1 MFVFKSWNVFSPKC
15 SRDVQFCTCAR
26 CHTSKVPV
34 ATITGGCLGGVRGTL
49 LLMTNCQR
57 RWWICWWAVG
67 GHVSQGLGGVAG
79 VWGGGCLLQPRAPT
93 PQPTST
99 QPPNPPPRD
108 PPVEQSPPSSAH
120 LITLLPIEKEEKIK
134 RELTLQSFKMN
145 EMAEWDFLSFD
156 SSVISW
162 SNSFNPFTSPCT
174 IGTPTL
180 RPEVY

>member
-1 MFVFKSWNVFSPKC
+1 M
-15 SRDVQFCTCAR
+15 R
-26 CHTSKVPV
+26 
-34 ATITGGCLGGVRGTL
+34 
-49 LLMTNCQR
+49 QR
-57 RWWICWWAVG
+57 QACCWWQIGERGDEFADEPSG
-67 GHVSQGLGGVAG
+67 TSAGAWWRGQGLGGASN
-79 VWGGGCLLQPRAPT
+79 LELQPPHT
-93 PQPTST
+93 TT

-120 LITLLPIEKEEKIK
+120 LITLLPIEKEEKIE

-145 EMAEWDFLSFD
+145 EMAEWDYLSFD

-180 RPEVY
+180 DPTFIRDRQHAEALKEEGDLLRFSFVKSAANKEQ